1 MEEKIAQAAARL
13 KAAFIVFWALPF
25 LLVVAGEVGGDW
37 VGLWA
42 DDARLIYYVE
52 TLVILLTAACVPVSL
67 KLFAW
72 VMTKK
77 IDTVTIEKALQLYV
91 RWSLVRLLIL
101 FVPVIAGLLAYYLL
115 MSHSAALCGLIGL
128 TASLFCMPG
137 EKRIRKELQIDKEE
151 NE

>member
-101 FVPVIAGLLAYYLL
+101 FVPVMAGLLTYYLL